1 MKLIILAGGLGTRIS
16 EETHLKPKPMIEI
29 GGMPIIWH
37 IMKIYSYYGINEFII
52 CLGYKGHMIKE
63 YFADYLLHSS
73 DIKIDIKKNNIS
85 KLNSSSEPWKITLVD
100 TGLNTMTGGRIKRVS
115 KYIKKDETFCLTYGD
130 GLADIDIKS
139 LLQFHKKNKKL
150 ATVTAVPSPGRFGV
164 LQLSGNRVIN
174 FSEKPKDDGTF
185 INGGFFILNEKIL
198 SFIDNDNDIFEKD
211 VLPNIA
217 KKNELVAYKHLGFWQ
232 PMDTLREKNLLNELW
247 DSRTAPW
254 NIWTK

>member
-1 MKLIILAGGLGTRIS
+1 
-16 EETHLKPKPMIEI
+16 
-29 GGMPIIWH
+29 MPR
-37 IMKIYSYYGINEFII
+37 
-52 CLGYKGHMIKE
+52 L
-63 YFADYLLHSS
+63 
-73 DIKIDIKKNNIS
+73 
-85 KLNSSSEPWKITLVD
+85 
-100 TGLNTMTGGRIKRVS
+100 RVS
-115 KYIKKDETFCLTYGD
+115 EVIQ
-130 GLADIDIKS
+130 KS
-139 LLQFHKKNKKL
+139 
-150 ATVTAVPSPGRFGV
+150 VVPSPGRFGV